1 MANTTNTIDHATL
14 THVIEAGALRSAEVV
29 GFPGGWGI
37 VVKYG
42 TSECTLSA
50 RRGSVRM
57 FRRFET
63 VVTYLKG
70 LGVVRYEV
78 NAEGYDPNSLA
89 SPRARPDASARM
101 RGAFDAA
108 SHDQWFRD
116 QVNAALVEADSPEAD
131 WVSDEAAQEHWRA
144 RRNALEQTGRS
155 GGGR

>member
-14 THVIEAGALRSAEVV
+14 SHVIESGALRSAEVV

-63 VVTYLKG
+63 VVAYLKG
-70 LGVVRYEV
+70 LGVVRYQV
-78 NAEGYDPNSLA
+78 NAEGYDPHSLTSA
-89 SPRARPDASARM
+89 RARPDAAARM

-116 QVNAALVEADSPEAD
+116 QVNAAIAEANDPAAQ
-131 WVSDEAAQEHWRA
+131 WVSDEAAQARWRS
-144 RRNALEQTGRS
+144 RREALDEAVRS
-155 GGGR
+155 GDAH